1 MIKDAG
7 KTEIPAGTIT
17 VCAIGPGKVL
27 FAFLTFWMMFL
38 GDESEIDKVTGEL

>member
-1 MIKDAG
+1 LESKARISGLVTSVIKDAG

-27 FAFLTFWMMFL
+27 FAFLTF
-38 GDESEIDKVTGEL
+38 